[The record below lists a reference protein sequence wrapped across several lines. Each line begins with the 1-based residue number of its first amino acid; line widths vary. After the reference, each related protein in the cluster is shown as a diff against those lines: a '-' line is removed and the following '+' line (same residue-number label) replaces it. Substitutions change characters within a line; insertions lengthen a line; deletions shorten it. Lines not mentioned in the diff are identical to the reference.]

1 MKIATLLVE
10 NQARLGWVGER
21 WIVNLAALASRVWGE
36 RQEEYRLILES
47 SLDMLLR
54 ADGVGAL
61 RKAIYALDKAVG
73 GLDYAHSRYPDV
85 VFDKENAP
93 LLHPIIAPS
102 KIIGIGLNY
111 RDHCEE
117 QNISPPERP
126 AIFAKFPS
134 ALLRPRGIIQWQRE
148 ITQQVDYEAELAVI
162 MGRVARNVKAGEAYY
177 YIFGYTA
184 ANDVTARDLQFAEKQ
199 WVRAKSLDTFA
210 PLGPWVVTQDEI
222 GDPMHL
228 GIRSLVNGE
237 IRQEGSTE
245 NMIFGV
251 PQLIEYLS
259 HSFTLLPGDIILT
272 GTPAGVGIFRD
283 PPLLLH
289 DGDTVT
295 VEIEKIGTLTNTCR
309 EL

>member
-1 MKIATLLVE
+1 MKLAMLLVD
-10 NQARLGWVGER
+10 NQAQLGWVGDR
-21 WIVNLAALASRVWGE
+21 WIVNLPALADRLWGREDE
-36 RQEEYRLILES
+36 RRLILGLG
-47 SLDMLLR
+47 LDMILK

-61 RKAIYALDKAVG
+61 REAVYALDKAVG
-73 GLDYAHSRYPDV
+73 GLDYVHVRYPDL
-85 VFDKENAP
+85 VFDRDAAP

-117 QNISPPERP
+117 QHVEPPERP
-126 AIFAKFPS
+126 TVFAKFPS
-134 ALLRPRGIIQWQRE
+134 ALLPPGGVIQWSRE
-148 ITQQVDYEAELAVI
+148 ITRQVDYEAELAVI
-162 MGRVARNVKAGEAYY
+162 IGRVARNVKAAEAYY
-177 YIFGYTA
+177 YVFGYTA
-184 ANDVTARDLQFAEKQ
+184 ANDVSARDLQFAEKQ
-199 WVRAKSLDTFA
+199 WVRSKSLDTFA

-222 GDPMHL
+222 GDPMNL

-237 IRQEGSTE
+237 VRQDSRTE

-251 PQLIEYLS
+251 PELIEFLS

-283 PPLLLH
+283 PPLLLQ

-295 VEIEKIGTLTNTCR
+295 VEIEKIGRLTNTCR
-309 EL
+309 ER